1 MELVLVHTVDDR
13 NTKLGLVEGVVELEI
28 PRVLVGGQDGL
39 EGVLLHAE
47 LDLVLVADEQSAS
60 EVHGGNIVGS
70 DFVGVVGVEDQGVEV
85 ISPFCRQD
93 VQLDFPIGS
102 IQHQGGLYRP
112 IMARVLEVS
121 SFHKQYMLE
130 SELADVIGLE
140 HESDF

>member
-1 MELVLVHTVDDR
+1 M
-13 NTKLGLVEGVVELEI
+13 
-28 PRVLVGGQDGL
+28 
-39 EGVLLHAE
+39 HAE

-93 VQLDFPIGS
+93 VQLDFPIRS